1 LFWSTAAKESKW
13 VLKEALYALERQ
25 GKDELNPPEIIPVII
40 EGPPPVSPP
49 DELRHLHFNDK
60 LLYLIALSN

>member
-25 GKDELNPPEIIPVII
+25 GKDGLNPPVII

-49 DELRHLHFNDK
+49 DELQHLHFNDK